1 MRIKIK
7 GSKLLKARENASYKI
22 AIDLVLILDLIG
34 SDCGAKFLDQSQS
47 VHK

>member
-1 MRIKIK
+1 MRIKVK
-7 GSKLLKARENASYKI
+7 WSRLLKARENASYEI
-22 AIDLVLILDLIG
+22 AIDLALILDLIG